1 MIIPFDTVPKDTLI
15 RIAEDFITREGTD
28 YGWVE
33 YSLEQKVEQLLSQI
47 QEGQV
52 LITFDEATESVS
64 LVSANDYQAF
74 ESSNAAQQNSGE
86 DS

>member
-1 MIIPFDTVPKDTLI
+1 MIIPFDAVPKDTLI

-33 YSLEQKVEQLLSQI
+33 YSLEQKVEQLLLQI
-47 QEGQV
+47 EEGQV

-74 ESSNAAQQNSGE
+74 ESSNAAQQNSEE